1 MNGTHPPLI
10 SFLIPVKKV
19 ETRPP
24 MLLDCVSSIFENAYS
39 RDNVELLI
47 GIDVDDEVTT
57 EYVKECISDYQ
68 DCNITLYF
76 RPPALNFIQ
85 NFYEVGYG
93 KSKGDLIWCIG
104 EDVEILTKHYDKKIK
119 SRLEIEKGKE
129 CPYIVV
135 GGEGINGLPDGR
147 NQYCNFPLVSKNFV
161 HKGTFFPTKI
171 NSWGVDAY
179 FALVFHWFEQIGLNQ
194 TVDMKGEIEL
204 RHRSH
209 HLGDFE
215 KDELY
220 AKQDERDQEGSPFA
234 IMEEVNTTIEHFY
247 LQIVVHKNNVV

>member
-1 MNGTHPPLI
+1 MEKNNPVISLI
-10 SFLIPVKKV
+10 VPVKKV

-93 KSKGDLIWCIG
+93 
-104 EDVEILTKHYDKKIK
+104 
-119 SRLEIEKGKE
+119 
-129 CPYIVV
+129 
-135 GGEGINGLPDGR
+135 LPDGR

-179 FALVFHWFEQIGLNQ
+179 FDLVFKWFEKINYGQ

-215 KDELY
+215 KDELCD
-220 AKQDERDQEGSPFA
+220 KQEERYKAGSPLA

-247 LQIVVHKNNVV
+247 LQSVVHKNNVV